1 MSTVERCDRLAQVES
16 QLNYHRERLARHRR
30 LHGDAPSPKH
40 RQLEDAYHAAQLR
53 LASATEAEGEAR
65 AQM

>member
-1 MSTVERCDRLAQVES
+1 MSTVERSDRLAQVES

-40 RQLEDAYHAAQLR
+40 RQLEDAYRSAQLR
-53 LASATEAEGEAR
+53 LAEASGAPGEALT
-65 AQM
+65 